1 MPAWQYRCKSC
12 GNVHEAPLRPGG
24 TVYLRCLTTREWAW
38 YEASSF
44 RTPSEPRGAAAA
56 APARG
61 GKTAARSIGRGS
73 ARSDRKSVARRATKG
88 ARKKRR

>member
-1 MPAWQYRCKSC
+1 M
-12 GNVHEAPLRPGG
+12 
-24 TVYLRCLTTREWAW
+24 YLRCLTTREWAW

-44 RTPSEPRGAAAA
+44 RTPSESRGAVVA

-73 ARSDRKSVARRATKG
+73 AGSGRRPGTARSARKSVARRATKG
-88 ARKKRR
+88 ARKKGR